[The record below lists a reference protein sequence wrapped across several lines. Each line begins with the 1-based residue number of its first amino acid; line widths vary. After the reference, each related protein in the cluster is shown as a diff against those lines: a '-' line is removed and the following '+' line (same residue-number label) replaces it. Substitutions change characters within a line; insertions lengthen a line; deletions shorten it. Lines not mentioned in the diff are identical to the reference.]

1 MFLSLEH
8 IYIKIYNNMENNLG
22 KLNTIFLQNAHNLF
36 KIDNGRL
43 LKEYVSMIKNDKNL
57 LKEFLVYEYVENTI
71 VGENLKECISES
83 INYLNDVNKKTLKV
97 LNDKVANF
105 MIENKI
111 EQLEEIKNE
120 KLYEDIHALI
130 FSPKSLKTINERIEK
145 LNSIIEQIKEIKGNS
160 NEIKNNFEIT
170 ENSDAFYKFTI
181 DKFNKKYADKLNENE
196 LRIFKTIT
204 SPKNDMEMATL
215 FEQEKKE
222 CLTLTNEFLNE
233 DIDQS
238 TREKLLNVK
247 EKLLEQKFN
256 KETYTEDILSFVDL
270 KQTLTE

>member
-1 MFLSLEH
+1 
-8 IYIKIYNNMENNLG
+8 MENNLG

-36 KIDNGRL
+36 KVDNGRL

-120 KLYEDIHALI
+120 KLYENIHALI
-130 FSPKSLKTINERIEK
+130 FASKSLKTINERIEK
-145 LNSIIEQIKEIKGNS
+145 LNSIVEQIKEIKSNS
-160 NEIKNNFEIT
+160 NDIKNNFEIT

-204 SPKNDMEMATL
+204 SPKNDTEMTAL

-222 CLTLTNEFLNE
+222 CLALTNEFLNE

-247 EKLLEQKFN
+247 EKLLEQTFN
-256 KETYTEDILSFVDL
+256 KETYAEDILSFVDL
-270 KQTLTE
+270 KQTLSE

>member
-1 MFLSLEH
+1 MFLILGY

-145 LNSIIEQIKEIKGNS
+145 LNSIVEQIKEIKGNS

-222 CLTLTNEFLNE
+222 CLALTNEFLNE